1 MAVYSVHLPGA
12 PGQKPNASDAAFVR
26 EGFCWPAFV
35 FGPFWLLGRRL
46 WLSAALWF
54 AAFFVL
60 SGLAGAGLLSSGA
73 SLLLIGL
80 MQIFIGVEAE
90 RLIEKQLWRQGYDL
104 AEIIAAPHLEEAEMA
119 FYRRL
124 GAEAAAPARPALNRP
139 PPPPPAGPPPVI
151 GSLPASGA

>member
-54 AAFFVL
+54 AAFFIL

-104 AEIIAAPHLEEAEMA
+104 AEIIAAPHLEEAEMT
-119 FYRRL
+119 FFRRL
-124 GAEAAAPARPALNRP
+124 GAEAAAPARAALNRP
-139 PPPPPAGPPPVI
+139 PPPPAGLTAVI
-151 GSLPASGA
+151 GSLPAPGA